1 MHQFS
6 RMQENAF
13 TIDWVYCKS
22 GFVSQTYIQSAHR
35 STSSRLR
42 AWVLGEGEVRE
53 HLTVFTRE
61 ELLALLA
68 LDERRDDDILTGL
81 PVDRRGELV
90 LVAALQRLNDTEDL
104 IEVAADL
111 YIKIRR

>member
-6 RMQENAF
+6 RIPEQAF
-13 TIDWVYCKS
+13 AKDYVS
-22 GFVSQTYIQSAHR
+22 SQLESQTHVQSAHIN
-35 STSSRLR
+35 TSSRLR
-42 AWVLGEGEVRE
+42 AGVLGEGEVRE

-68 LDERRDDDILTGL
+68 LDERRDDHILTGL
-81 PVDRRGELV
+81 PVDGRGELV
-90 LVAALQRLNDTEDL
+90 LVAALQRFDNSEDL

-111 YIKIRR
+111 YDRNER